1 MRSRQKMKEIK
12 ASDVTNTIARLFE
25 HSCHY
30 LPPDVVTALKQARE
44 NEKSPV
50 CRDVLDRI
58 LENTNVAGE
67 EQIPLCQDTGA
78 AVVILELGQEVH
90 ITSGDLYTAVNEG
103 VRQGYDEGY
112 LRKSIVSQPC
122 FARVNTRDNTPAM
135 IHTDIV
141 PGDRLKISV
150 LPKGGGSENCSRLT
164 VLTPAKGRQGVIDF
178 VVNLVDEV
186 GSNPCPPI
194 IIGVGIGGTT
204 DKTMF
209 IAKKA
214 LLRKVGEP
222 SPDPEVADLEREIL
236 EGVNN
241 LGIGAMGYGG
251 TVTALAVHVETFPC
265 HIASMP
271 VAVNIQCWCDR
282 RGEAIL

>member
-1 MRSRQKMKEIK
+1 MLGAMKEIQ
-12 ASDVTNTIARLFE
+12 AGDITNTIARLFE

-30 LPPDVVTALKQARE
+30 LPPDVIAALKQAKE
-44 NEKSPV
+44 KEKSQV

-58 LENTNVAGE
+58 LENVEIAGK

-78 AVVILELGQEVH
+78 AVVMLELGQEVH
-90 ITSGDLYTAVNEG
+90 ITKGDLYTAVNEG
-103 VRQGYDEGY
+103 VRRGYDKGY

-122 FARVNTRDNTPAM
+122 FARGNTADNTPAM

-150 LPKGGGSENCSRLT
+150 LPKGGGSENCSRMT
-164 VLTPAKGRQGVIDF
+164 VLTPANGRQGVVDF
-178 VVNLVDEV
+178 VVNLVDEF
-186 GSNPCPPI
+186 GSDPCPPV

-204 DKTMF
+204 DKAMF

-214 LLRKVGEP
+214 LFRKVGEL
-222 SPDPEVADLEREIL
+222 SPDPEVADLEKEIL
-236 EGVNN
+236 GKVNN

-271 VAVNIQCWCDR
+271 VAVNMQCWCAR
-282 RGEAIL
+282 HAEAVL

>member
-1 MRSRQKMKEIK
+1 VEI
-12 ASDVTNTIARLFE
+12 
-25 HSCHY
+25 
-30 LPPDVVTALKQARE
+30 
-44 NEKSPV
+44 
-50 CRDVLDRI
+50 
-58 LENTNVAGE
+58 AGK

-90 ITSGDLYTAVNEG
+90 IAGGDLYAAINEG
-103 VRQGYDEGY
+103 VRQGYGNGY
-112 LRKSIVSQPC
+112 LRKSIVSGPC

-141 PGDRLKISV
+141 PGDKLKISV
-150 LPKGGGSENCSRLT
+150 LPKGGGSENCSRLIA
-164 VLTPAKGRQGVIDF
+164 LSPSHGRQGVIDF
-178 VVNLVDEV
+178 VVNLVNEV
-186 GSNPCPPI
+186 GSNPCPPVI
-194 IIGVGIGGTT
+194 VGVGIGGTT

-222 SPDPEVADLEREIL
+222 SPDPEVAALEKEIL
-236 EGVNN
+236 EKVNN

-265 HIASMP
+265 HFGSLP
-271 VAVNIQCWCDR
+271 VAVNMQCWCAR
-282 RGEAIL
+282 REEAVL

>member
-1 MRSRQKMKEIK
+1 MLGAMREIQ
-12 ASDVTNTIARLFE
+12 AGDVTNTVARLFE

-30 LPPDVVTALKQARE
+30 LPPDVIIALKQARE
-44 NEKSPV
+44 KEKSPV

-58 LENTNVAGE
+58 LENVEVAGK

-78 AVVILELGQEVH
+78 AVVMLELGQEVH

-103 VRQGYDEGY
+103 VRQGYDKGY

-164 VLTPAKGRQGVIDF
+164 VLTPAKGRQGVVDF
-178 VVNLVDEV
+178 VIDLVDEV
-186 GSNPCPPI
+186 GSNPCPPV
-194 IIGVGIGGTT
+194 IIGVGIGGTA
-204 DKTMF
+204 DKAMF

-236 EGVNN
+236 GRVNN
-241 LGIGAMGYGG
+241 LGIGVMGYGG
-251 TVTALAVHVETFPC
+251 TVTALAVHAETFPC
-265 HIASMP
+265 HIANMP
-271 VAVNIQCWCDR
+271 VAVNMQCWCAR
-282 RGEAIL
+282 REEVIL

>member
-1 MRSRQKMKEIK
+1 MREIK
-12 ASDVTNTIARLFE
+12 ASDVTNTVARLFE

-30 LPPDVVTALKQARE
+30 LPPDVIAALKQAKE
-44 NEKSPV
+44 KEKSPV

-58 LENTNVAGE
+58 LENASIAGK

-90 ITSGDLYTAVNEG
+90 VSGGDLYTAINEG
-103 VRQGYDEGY
+103 VRQGYDKGY
-112 LRKSIVSQPC
+112 LRKSIANGPC
-122 FARVNTRDNTPAM
+122 FARVNTKD
-135 IHTDIV
+135 
-141 PGDRLKISV
+141 SV

-164 VLTPAKGRQGVIDF
+164 VLPPSQGRKGVIDF
-178 VVNLVDEV
+178 VVDLVNQV
-186 GSNPCPPI
+186 GSNPCPPV
-194 IIGVGIGGTT
+194 IIGVGVGGTT

-222 SPDPEVADLEREIL
+222 SPDPEVAALEKEIL
-236 EGVNN
+236 ERVNN
-241 LGIGAMGYGG
+241 LGVGAMGYGG
-251 TVTALAVHVETFPC
+251 TVTALAVHVEAFPC

-271 VAVNIQCWCDR
+271 VAVNMQCWCAR
-282 RGEAIL
+282 HEEAVL

>member
-1 MRSRQKMKEIK
+1 MREIK
-12 ASDVTNTIARLFE
+12 ADDIAKTISRLFGY
-25 HSCHY
+25 SCHY
-30 LPPDVVTALKQARE
+30 LPPDTVTALRQARE
-44 NEKSPV
+44 KEESPV

-78 AVVILELGQEVH
+78 AVVMLELGQEVH
-90 ITSGDLYTAVNEG
+90 ITDGDLYTAVNDG

-122 FARVNTRDNTPAM
+122 FARVNTKDNTPAM

-141 PGDRLKISV
+141 PGDRLKITV

-186 GSNPCPPI
+186 GSNPCPPV

-209 IAKKA
+209 VAKKA

-222 SPDPEVADLEREIL
+222 SRDPEVADLEREIL
-236 EGVNN
+236 ERVNN

-271 VAVNIQCWCDR
+271 VAVNMQCWCAR

>member
-1 MRSRQKMKEIK
+1 MKEIQ
-12 ASDVTNTIARLFE
+12 AGDITNTIAGLFE

-30 LPPDVVTALKQARE
+30 LPEDVIAALKRARDTE
-44 NEKSPV
+44 SSPV
-50 CRDVLDRI
+50 SRNVLDKM
-58 LENTNVAGE
+58 LENAELAGK

-78 AVVILELGQEVH
+78 AVVMLELGQEVH
-90 ITSGDLYTAVNEG
+90 IVGGDLYAAVNEG
-103 VRQGYDEGY
+103 VRQGYDRAY
-112 LRKSIVSQPC
+112 LRKSIVDQPC
-122 FARVNTRDNTPAM
+122 FARVNTKDNTPAM

-141 PGDRLKISV
+141 PGGKLKISV

-164 VLTPAKGRQGVIDF
+164 VLTPSKGRQGVIDF

-186 GSNPCPPI
+186 GGNPCPPVV
-194 IIGVGIGGTT
+194 IGIGIGGTT

-222 SPDPEVADLEREIL
+222 SSDPEIADLEKEIL
-236 EGVNN
+236 EKVNN

-271 VAVNIQCWCDR
+271 VAVNMQCWCDR
-282 RGEAIL
+282 HEEAIL

>member
-1 MRSRQKMKEIK
+1 MREIQ
-12 ASDVTNTIARLFE
+12 AGDVTNTVARLFE
-25 HSCHY
+25 HSCYY
-30 LPPDVVTALKQARE
+30 LPPDVIIALKQAKE
-44 NEKSPV
+44 KEKSPV

-58 LENTNVAGE
+58 LENANVAGK

-78 AVVILELGQEVH
+78 AVVMLELGQEVH
-90 ITSGDLYTAVNEG
+90 ITSGDLYTAINEG
-103 VRQGYDEGY
+103 VRQGYDKGY

-122 FARVNTRDNTPAM
+122 FARVNTEDNTPAM
-135 IHTDIV
+135 IYTDIV

-164 VLTPAKGRQGVIDF
+164 VLTPAEGRQGVVDF
-178 VVNLVDEV
+178 VVDLVSEV
-186 GSNPCPPI
+186 GCNACPPV

-204 DKTMF
+204 DKAMC

-236 EGVNN
+236 ERVNN

-251 TVTALAVHVETFPC
+251 TVTTLAVHVETFPC

-271 VAVNIQCWCDR
+271 VAVNMQCWCAR
-282 RGEAIL
+282 REEAVL

>member
-1 MRSRQKMKEIK
+1 MREIQ
-12 ASDVTNTIARLFE
+12 AGDVTNTVARLFE

-30 LPPDVVTALKQARE
+30 LPEDVLTALRQARE
-44 NEKSPV
+44 KEESPV

-58 LENTNVAGE
+58 LENAEIAGK
-67 EQIPLCQDTGA
+67 EQTPLCQDTGA
-78 AVVILELGQEVH
+78 AVVMLELGQEVH
-90 ITSGDLYTAVNEG
+90 ITDGDLYAAVNEG
-103 VRQGYDEGY
+103 VRQGYDKGY

-141 PGDRLKISV
+141 PGGRVKVSI

-164 VLTPAKGRQGVIDF
+164 VLTPAKGSEGVIDF
-178 VVNLVDEV
+178 IVNIVDEV
-186 GSNPCPPI
+186 GGNPCPPV

-204 DKTMF
+204 DKTML

-214 LLRKVGEP
+214 LLRRTGEP
-222 SPDPEVADLEREIL
+222 NPDPEVADLEREIL
-236 EGVNN
+236 HSVNN

-271 VAVNIQCWCDR
+271 VAVNVQCWCAR
-282 RGEAIL
+282 RGEEIL

>member
-1 MRSRQKMKEIK
+1 MREIK
-12 ASDVTNTIARLFE
+12 AKDVTNTVANLFE
-25 HSCHY
+25 CSCHY
-30 LPPDVVTALKQARE
+30 LPEDVLSALKQARE
-44 NEKSPV
+44 KEESPV
-50 CRDVLDRI
+50 CREVLDRI
-58 LENTNVAGE
+58 LENADIAGK

-78 AVVILELGQEVH
+78 AVVMLGLGQDVH
-90 ITSGDLYTAVNEG
+90 ITGGDLYTAVNAG
-103 VRQGYDEGY
+103 VRRGYEKGY

-122 FARVNTRDNTPAM
+122 FARVNTKDNTPAM

-141 PGDRLKISV
+141 SGDRLKITV
-150 LPKGGGSENCSRLT
+150 MPKGGGSENCSRLT

-178 VVNLVDEV
+178 VVNLVDDV
-186 GSNPCPPI
+186 GSNPCPPV

-204 DKTMF
+204 DKAML

-214 LLRKVGEP
+214 LLRKAGEP

-236 EGVNN
+236 QRVNN

-271 VAVNIQCWCDR
+271 VAVNMQCWCAR
-282 RGEAIL
+282 RGEALL

>member
-1 MRSRQKMKEIK
+1 MREIQ
-12 ASDVTNTIARLFE
+12 AGDVVDTIARLFE

-30 LPPDVVTALKQARE
+30 LPPDVIIALKQARE
-44 NEKSPV
+44 KEKSPV

-58 LENTNVAGE
+58 LENVEIAGK
-67 EQIPLCQDTGA
+67 EQIPLCQDTGT
-78 AVVILELGQEVH
+78 AVVMLELGQEVH
-90 ITSGDLYTAVNEG
+90 ITQGDLYTAVNEG
-103 VRQGYDEGY
+103 VRQGYDKGY

-122 FARVNTRDNTPAM
+122 FARVNTTDNTPAM
-135 IHTDIV
+135 IHADIV
-141 PGDRLKISV
+141 PGDKLKISV

-164 VLTPAKGRQGVIDF
+164 VLNPADGRQGVIDF

-186 GSNPCPPI
+186 GSNPCPPV

-204 DKTMF
+204 EKAMF

-214 LLRKVGEP
+214 LLRQVGES
-222 SPDPEVADLEREIL
+222 SPDPEVADLERTIL
-236 EGVNN
+236 GEVNN

-271 VAVNIQCWCDR
+271 VAVNMQCWCAR
-282 RGEAIL
+282 REEAIL

>member
-1 MRSRQKMKEIK
+1 MREIK
-12 ASDVTNTIARLFE
+12 AGDVTNTVARLFE

-30 LPPDVVTALKQARE
+30 LPQDVIIALQQARE
-44 NEKSPV
+44 KEESPV

-58 LENTNVAGE
+58 LENADIAGK

-78 AVVILELGQEVH
+78 AVVMLELGQEVH
-90 ITSGDLYTAVNEG
+90 IANGELYAAVNEG
-103 VRQGYDEGY
+103 VRQGYDKGY

-122 FARVNTRDNTPAM
+122 FARVNTKDNTPAM
-135 IHTDIV
+135 IHAEIV
-141 PGDRLKISV
+141 PGDRLNISV

-186 GSNPCPPI
+186 GSNPCPPV

-204 DKTMF
+204 DKAMF
-209 IAKKA
+209 MAKKA
-214 LLRKVGEP
+214 LLRKVGKP
-222 SPDPEVADLEREIL
+222 SSDSEVADLEREIL
-236 EGVNN
+236 KTVNN

-251 TVTALAVHVETFPC
+251 TITALAVHVETFPC

-271 VAVNIQCWCDR
+271 VAVNMQCWCAR
-282 RGEAIL
+282 HEEAIL

>member
-1 MRSRQKMKEIK
+1 MREIQ
-12 ASDVTNTIARLFE
+12 AGDVTNTVARLFE

-30 LPPDVVTALKQARE
+30 LPPDVIMALKQAWE
-44 NEKSPV
+44 KEKSPV
-50 CRDVLDRI
+50 CCDVLDRI
-58 LENTNVAGE
+58 LENVEIAGK
-67 EQIPLCQDTGA
+67 EQIPICQDTGA
-78 AVVILELGQEVH
+78 AVVMLELGQEVY
-90 ITSGDLYTAVNEG
+90 IANGDLYTSINEG
-103 VRQGYDEGY
+103 VRQGYDKGY

-122 FARVNTRDNTPAM
+122 FARVNTKDNTPAM

-141 PGDRLKISV
+141 PGNRLKISV

-164 VLTPAKGRQGVIDF
+164 VLTTADGRQGVVDF

-186 GSNPCPPI
+186 GSNPCPPV

-204 DKTMF
+204 DKAML

-214 LLRKVGEP
+214 LLRKAGEP

-236 EGVNN
+236 ERVNN

-251 TVTALAVHVETFPC
+251 IVTALAVHVETFPC

-271 VAVNIQCWCDR
+271 VAVNMQCWCAR
-282 RGEAIL
+282 REEAVL

>member
-1 MRSRQKMKEIK
+1 MREIK
-12 ASDVTNTIARLFE
+12 SEEVTRAVAQLFE
-25 HSCHY
+25 QSCHY
-30 LPPDVVTALKQARE
+30 LPEDVVAALRQARE
-44 NEKSPV
+44 KEESPV
-50 CRDVLDRI
+50 CREVLDRL
-58 LENTNVAGE
+58 LENAVMAGR

-78 AVVILELGQEVH
+78 AVVMLELGQDVH
-90 ITSGDLYTAVNEG
+90 IRGGDLYSAVDEG
-103 VRQGYDEGY
+103 VRQGYEQGY
-112 LRKSIVSQPC
+112 LRKSIVRGPC
-122 FARVNTRDNTPAM
+122 FGRVNTKDNTPAM

-141 PGDRLKISV
+141 PGDSLIITV

-164 VLTPAKGRQGVIDF
+164 VLTPARGRQGVIEF

-186 GSNPCPPI
+186 GSNPCPPV

-204 DKTMF
+204 DIAML

-214 LLRKVGEP
+214 LLRRVGRP

-236 EGVNN
+236 ARVND

-265 HIASMP
+265 HIASLP
-271 VAVNIQCWCDR
+271 LAVNMQCWCAR
-282 RGEAIL
+282 RGQATL

>member
-1 MRSRQKMKEIK
+1 MLGAMREIQ
-12 ASDVTNTIARLFE
+12 AGDVTNAVARLFE

-30 LPPDVVTALKQARE
+30 LPPDVIMALKQARE
-44 NEKSPV
+44 KEKSPV

-58 LENTNVAGE
+58 LENVEIADK

-103 VRQGYDEGY
+103 VRQGYDKGY

-122 FARVNTRDNTPAM
+122 FARVNTTDNTPAM
-135 IHTDIV
+135 IHADIV
-141 PGDRLKISV
+141 PGDKLKISV

-164 VLTPAKGRQGVIDF
+164 VLNPADGRQGVIDF

-186 GSNPCPPI
+186 GSNPCPPVI
-194 IIGVGIGGTT
+194 VGVGIGGMT
-204 DKTMF
+204 DKAML

-222 SPDPEVADLEREIL
+222 SPDPEVADLERTIL
-236 EGVNN
+236 GKVNN

-271 VAVNIQCWCDR
+271 VAVNMQCWCAR
-282 RGEAIL
+282 REEAIL

>member
-1 MRSRQKMKEIK
+1 MRKIQ
-12 ASDVTNTIARLFE
+12 ASDITDTISRLFQ
-25 HSCHY
+25 HACHH
-30 LPPDVVTALKQARE
+30 LPEDVLTALKQARE
-44 NEKSPV
+44 KEKSPV
-50 CRDVLDRI
+50 ARDVLGRI
-58 LENTNVAGE
+58 LENCELAPK

-78 AVVILELGQEVH
+78 AVVMLELGQEVH
-90 ITSGDLYTAVNEG
+90 IANGDLYTAINEG
-103 VRQGYDEGY
+103 VRQGYDKGY

-135 IHTDIV
+135 IHTEIV

-186 GSNPCPPI
+186 GSNPCPPV

-204 DKTMF
+204 DMTMF

-236 EGVNN
+236 ERVNN

-271 VAVNIQCWCDR
+271 VAVNMQCWCAR
-282 RGEAIL
+282 HEEAIL

>member
-1 MRSRQKMKEIK
+1 MLGVMREIQ
-12 ASDVTNTIARLFE
+12 AGDVTSTIARLFE

-30 LPPDVVTALKQARE
+30 LPEDVLTALRQARE
-44 NEKSPV
+44 KEESPV
-50 CRDVLDRI
+50 CRDVLDII
-58 LENTNVAGE
+58 LENAEIAGK

-78 AVVILELGQEVH
+78 AVVILELGQDVH
-90 ITSGDLYTAVNEG
+90 IINGELYTAVNEG
-103 VRQGYDEGY
+103 VRQGYDKGY

-141 PGDRLKISV
+141 PGDRLKIST

-164 VLTPAKGRQGVIDF
+164 VLTPGKGRQGVIDF
-178 VVNLVDEV
+178 VVSIVDEV
-186 GSNPCPPI
+186 GGNPCPPV

-204 DKTMF
+204 DKTML
-209 IAKKA
+209 IAKRA
-214 LLRKVGEP
+214 LLRRTGEP
-222 SPDPEVADLEREIL
+222 NPDPEVADLEREIL
-236 EGVNN
+236 HRVNN

-271 VAVNIQCWCDR
+271 VAVNVQCWCAR
-282 RGEAIL
+282 RGEEIL

>member
-1 MRSRQKMKEIK
+1 MREIK
-12 ASDVTNTIARLFE
+12 ASDITNTVARLFE

-30 LPPDVVTALKQARE
+30 LSPDVIIALRQAKE
-44 NEKSPV
+44 KEKSSV

-58 LENTNVAGE
+58 LENANIAGG

-78 AVVILELGQEVH
+78 AVVMLELGQEVH
-90 ITSGDLYTAVNEG
+90 ITNGDLYTAVNEG
-103 VRQGYDEGY
+103 VRQGYDKGY
-112 LRKSIVSQPC
+112 LRKSMVSQPC
-122 FARVNTRDNTPAM
+122 FARVNTKDNTPAM

-186 GSNPCPPI
+186 GSNPCPPV

-209 IAKKA
+209 MAKKA
-214 LLRKVGEP
+214 LLRKIGEP
-222 SPDPEVADLEREIL
+222 SPDLEVANLEKEIL
-236 EGVNN
+236 EKVNN

-271 VAVNIQCWCDR
+271 VAVNMQCWCSR
-282 RGEAIL
+282 HEEAIL